1 MLSSPCAG
9 GGQHQDLAEGVGTD
23 KLLLETPGGLDLEIN
38 SLIKEVVL
46 KKSSAR
52 S

>member
-38 SLIKEVVL
+38 SLKEVVL